1 MAHATLLSWGVDG
14 YYRRDLKEGILQG
27 ENAVKADVKALLDD
41 IINTTITSKKPLNQD
56 TILAILQGKRTIA
69 MGKNNGDGKMSNTD
83 NAILYKAAQNI
94 LLQIKPYE
102 QYLLSTDKDTKNL
115 VKDTK

>member
-1 MAHATLLSWGVDG
+1 
-14 YYRRDLKEGILQG
+14 
-27 ENAVKADVKALLDD
+27 
-41 IINTTITSKKPLNQD
+41 
-56 TILAILQGKRTIA
+56 

-102 QYLLSTDKDTKNL
+102 QYLLSTDKDTKSL